1 MDIVVCLKR
10 IPDTSE
16 TEEIIEIDDS
26 GKRIRQSD
34 LIFKMNEWDE
44 YALEEAIGLKEKM
57 GGSVTA
63 ITVGLEECD
72 DILRRALAM
81 GADKAIRVDTDSNE
95 LDSYALARILS
106 AAIDCLSYDL
116 ALFGMQSQDTG
127 RGQLGVMVSKLQGIP
142 SAIGVTK
149 LEIKDNLA
157 KVHEELEGGLL
168 ALYSFKLP
176 ALLTIQTGINQPRY
190 VSIASIR
197 KAKKKELKV
206 FKLEELGLSLE
217 ALTMKVKLEKLY
229 LPAAGKD
236 TKMISGTGEE
246 KASELAN
253 LMREMG
259 VLK

>member
-16 TEEIIEIDDS
+16 TEEVIEIDDS
-26 GKRIRQSD
+26 GKGIDQSN

-72 DILRRALAM
+72 DILWRALAM
-81 GADKAIRVDTDSNE
+81 GADNAIRIDADTSAI
-95 LDSYALARILS
+95 DSYDLAKILS
-106 AAIDCLSYDL
+106 AAIGRLSYDL

-127 RGQLGVMVSKLQGIP
+127 RGQLGVMAAKLLGNP
-142 SAIGVTK
+142 YAIGVTTLK
-149 LEIKDNLA
+149 IQDSLA
-157 KVHEELEGGLL
+157 KVSEELEGGLL
-168 ALYSFKLP
+168 ALYSLKLP

-190 VSIASIR
+190 VSVSKIR
-197 KAKKKELKV
+197 KAKKQELKV
-206 FKLEELGLSLE
+206 SNLDELGFSQE

-229 LPAAGKD
+229 VPTAGKD
-236 TKMISGTGEE
+236 TKMISGTVEE
-246 KASELAN
+246 KTSALVN
-253 LMREMG
+253 LLEEIG
-259 VLK
+259 ILT